1 MPNLCQPSLF
11 EELDFIEHIE
21 SLLAKPETVDLEF
34 KSAKEGF
41 PGSFWETYSSF
52 ANTEGGVIIL
62 GVTEKHRNI
71 LVEGLSDKQIDEYK
85 KYFWN
90 NVNNKQNISINL
102 LRDEDV
108 KSGTYQGKKLLIF
121 EIPRADRTQR
131 PVHRTLNP
139 IGNTYK
145 RNHEGDYKCTE
156 IEVKRMIADSD
167 LSLTRDSRILDNY
180 TMEDIDLDSLRQYRQ
195 LFAVSKPS
203 HAWLALD
210 DTELLQRLGAYR
222 KNRTTGKEGFTLAGM
237 LMFGKSAS
245 ITDPECAPNYFPD
258 FREELSSDPKIRWTD
273 RIYPDGT
280 WEANL
285 FQFYRRVYAKLTT
298 SIPTPFAIQQGI
310 RIDESPMH
318 IALRE
323 AFVNTLVHCDYSADG
338 NIVIEQKKDR
348 LIFSNPGT
356 LLISKQQYYQ
366 GGSSVCRNTA
376 LQQMFMLIG
385 SAEKAGSGVDKIL
398 AGWEDAKWKRPYIEE
413 SDHPDKVILTM
424 PTVSLL
430 SPEVLEELQNIFGK
444 EISQI
449 DRDKLLA
456 LATCRSEGNISNDRL
471 QQVIDRHSADITK
484 LLKELCKEG
493 YIIPTGSGR
502 GTKYHLNMNFGS
514 TNDDTSTIINDDTS
528 VNNDDTSACI
538 NDDTSALGVREMERC
553 RLPREKLEQQILA
566 CCKDYMSLEEIAYAV
581 NRSIPH
587 LKNRILPK
595 MIQEG
600 LLERQYPDIPN
611 HPMQKFKVR
620 NLESL

>member
-1 MPNLCQPSLF
+1 MTNFCQPSLF
-11 EELDFIEHIE
+11 EELDFIEYIE
-21 SLLAKPETVDLEF
+21 SLLAKQETVDLEF

-52 ANTEGGVIIL
+52 ANTEGGVIVL
-62 GVTEKHRNI
+62 GVKEKHGDI
-71 LVEGLSDKQIDEYK
+71 IVDGLSDEQIEEYK

-102 LRDEDV
+102 LRDDDV
-108 KSGTYQGKKLLIF
+108 KSGTYRNKKLLLF

-139 IGNTYK
+139 IGNTFK

-167 LSLTRDSRILDNY
+167 LSLARDGRILDNY
-180 TMEDIDLDSLRQYRQ
+180 TMDDIDLDSLRQYRQ

-210 DTELLQRLGAYR
+210 DMELLQRLGAYR

-258 FREELSSDPKIRWTD
+258 FREELSSDLKIRWTD

-413 SDHPDKVILTM
+413 SDHPDKVVLTM

-430 SPEVLEELQNIFGK
+430 SPEVIKELQATFGP
-444 EISQI
+444 EIIRI
-449 DRDKLLA
+449 DRDKLLT
-456 LATCRSEGNISNDRL
+456 LATCYSEGSISNDRL
-471 QQVIDRHSADITK
+471 QSVIDKHSADITK
-484 LLKELCKEG
+484 LLKELCKDG
-493 YIIPTGSGR
+493 YIIPSGNGR
-502 GTKYHLNMNFGS
+502 GTKYHLNMNFNS
-514 TNDDTSTIINDDTS
+514 PNDDTSTIINDDTS
-528 VNNDDTSACI
+528 VNNDDTSIAA
-538 NDDTSALGVREMERC
+538 NDDTSANIVCDVGRC
-553 RLPREKLEQQILA
+553 RLSREKLEQQILA
-566 CCKDYMSLEEIAYAV
+566 RCKDYMSLEEIASAI
-581 NRSIPH
+581 NRSVPH

-595 MIQEG
+595 MIQDG

-611 HPMQKFKVR
+611 HPMQKFRAV
-620 NLESL
+620 LPEG

>member
-1 MPNLCQPSLF
+1 MTNFCQPSLF

-21 SLLAKPETVDLEF
+21 SLLNKRETFDLEF

-41 PGSFWETYSSF
+41 PGSFWDTYSSF
-52 ANTEGGVIIL
+52 ANTEGGVIVL
-62 GVTEKHRNI
+62 GVKEKHGDI
-71 LVEGLSDKQIDEYK
+71 IVEGLSDEQIDAYK
-85 KYFWN
+85 KHFWN

-102 LRDEDV
+102 LRDDDV
-108 KSGTYQGKKLLIF
+108 KSSIYRGKKLLIF

-180 TMEDIDLDSLRQYRQ
+180 TMDDIDLDSLRQYRQ

-210 DTELLQRLGAYR
+210 DMELLQRLGAYR
-222 KNRTTGKEGFTLAGM
+222 KNRTTGKAGFTLAGM
-237 LMFGKSAS
+237 LMFGKIAS

-273 RIYPDGT
+273 RIYPDGN

-298 SIPTPFAIQQGI
+298 SIPTPFSLENGI

-318 IALRE
+318 TALRE
-323 AFVNTLVHCDYSADG
+323 AFVNALVHCDYSADG

-413 SDHPDKVILTM
+413 SDHPDKVTLTM

-430 SPEVLEELQNIFGK
+430 SPEVIEDLQSTFGQ
-444 EISQI
+444 EITHI
-449 DRDKLLA
+449 DRDKLLT
-456 LATCRSEGNISNDRL
+456 LATCRSEGSISNDRL

-484 LLKELCKEG
+484 LLKELCREG
-493 YIIPTGSGR
+493 YIIPSGNGR
-502 GTKYHLNMNFGS
+502 GTKYHLNMDFRKNIVDGFDRKVGS
-514 TNDDTSTIINDDTS
+514 LADNVGGSMEKVGS
-528 VNNDDTSACI
+528 LANNVGGSRRGWMT
-538 NDDTSALGVREMERC
+538 REQLER
-553 RLPREKLEQQILA
+553 QILE
-566 CCKDYMSLEEIAYAV
+566 CCREYCSIEEIALSV
-581 NRSIPH
+581 NRSADY
-587 LKNRILPK
+587 LKNKILPK
-595 MIQEG
+595 MVQSGMLI
-600 LLERQYPDIPN
+600 RQYPDNPT
-611 HPMQKFKVR
+611 HPLQKFKAENPV
-620 NLESL
+620 

>member
-1 MPNLCQPSLF
+1 MTNFCQPSLF
-11 EELDFIEHIE
+11 EELDFIEYIE
-21 SLLAKPETVDLEF
+21 SLLTKQETVDLEF
-34 KSAKEGF
+34 KSAKDGF
-41 PGSFWETYSSF
+41 PGSFWDTYSSF
-52 ANTEGGVIIL
+52 ANTEGGVIVL
-62 GVTEKHRNI
+62 GVKEKRGEI
-71 LVEGLSDKQIDEYK
+71 VVEGLSDEKIDEYK

-108 KSGTYQGKKLLIF
+108 KSGTYQGKNLLLF
-121 EIPRADRTQR
+121 DIPRADRTQR
-131 PVHRTLNP
+131 PVHRTPNP
-139 IGNTYK
+139 IGNTFK

-156 IEVKRMIADSD
+156 IEVKRMIANSD
-167 LSLTRDSRILDNY
+167 LSLVRDSRILDNY
-180 TMEDIDLDSLRQYRQ
+180 TMDDIDLDSLRQYRQ
-195 LFAVSKPS
+195 LFAISKPS

-210 DTELLQRLGAYR
+210 DMALLQRLNAYR
-222 KNRTTGKEGFTLAGM
+222 KDRTTGKEGFTLAGM

-298 SIPTPFAIQQGI
+298 SIPTPFTIQQGI

-366 GGSSVCRNTA
+366 GGASVCRNTA
-376 LQQMFMLIG
+376 LQKMFMLIG

-413 SDHPDKVILTM
+413 SDHPDKVVLTM

-430 SPEVLEELQNIFGK
+430 SPEIIDELQKIFGQD
-444 EISQI
+444 ITAI

-456 LATCRSEGNISNDRL
+456 LATCRSEGTISNDRL
-471 QQVIDRHSADITK
+471 QQVIDRHSTDITK
-484 LLKELCKEG
+484 LLKELCRDG
-493 YIIPTGSGR
+493 YIIPSGIGR
-502 GTKYHLNMNFGS
+502 GTKYHLNINFGNY
-514 TNDDTSTIINDDTS
+514 NDDTSASNNGATYL
-528 VNNDDTSACI
+528 NNDDTSAN
-538 NDDTSALGVREMERC
+538 NDDTSASIVGGAGRGWLSREQ
-553 RLPREKLEQQILA
+553 LEQEILYH
-566 CCKDYMSLEEIAYAV
+566 CKDYLSLEEIAFAV
-581 NRSIPH
+581 HRSIPH

-595 MIQEG
+595 MIQDG

-611 HPMQKFKVR
+611 HPMQKFKAV
-620 NLESL
+620 LPEG

>member
-1 MPNLCQPSLF
+1 MTNFCQPSLF

-21 SLLAKPETVDLEF
+21 SLLNKRETVDLEF

-41 PGSFWETYSSF
+41 PGSFWDTYSSF
-52 ANTEGGVIIL
+52 ANTEGGVIVL
-62 GVTEKHRNI
+62 GVKEKHGDI
-71 LVEGLSDKQIDEYK
+71 IVEGLSDEQINAYK
-85 KYFWN
+85 KHFWN

-102 LRDEDV
+102 LRDDDV
-108 KSGTYQGKKLLIF
+108 KSSIYRGKKLLIF

-180 TMEDIDLDSLRQYRQ
+180 TMDDIDLDSLRQYRQ

-210 DTELLQRLGAYR
+210 DMELLQRLGAYR
-222 KNRTTGKEGFTLAGM
+222 KNRTTGKAGFTLAGM
-237 LMFGKSAS
+237 LMFGKIAS

-273 RIYPDGT
+273 RIYPDGN

-298 SIPTPFAIQQGI
+298 SIPTPFSLENGI

-318 IALRE
+318 TALRE
-323 AFVNTLVHCDYSADG
+323 AFVNALVHCDYSADG

-413 SDHPDKVILTM
+413 SDHPDKVTLTM

-430 SPEVLEELQNIFGK
+430 SPEVIEDLQSTFGQ
-444 EISQI
+444 EITHI
-449 DRDKLLA
+449 DRDKLLT
-456 LATCRSEGNISNDRL
+456 LATCRSEGSISNDRL
-471 QQVIDRHSADITK
+471 QQVIDRHSADTQNYSKNYAGKDISFRV
-484 LLKELCKEG
+484 EMVVEQN
-493 YIIPTGSGR
+493 II
-502 GTKYHLNMNFGS
+502 
-514 TNDDTSTIINDDTS
+514 
-528 VNNDDTSACI
+528 
-538 NDDTSALGVREMERC
+538 
-553 RLPREKLEQQILA
+553 
-566 CCKDYMSLEEIAYAV
+566 
-581 NRSIPH
+581 
-587 LKNRILPK
+587 
-595 MIQEG
+595 
-600 LLERQYPDIPN
+600 
-611 HPMQKFKVR
+611 
-620 NLESL
+620 